1 MLRLFA
7 RSKKGKTSGVRR
19 SGSLGKRTKGIF
31 AKLRKSVSGK
41 GLGKKILIGVGVAGV
56 VYLAAKARKPLMA
69 LVLKPAPVGANEEVS
84 ADKYRLIAK
93 RRTGMAYVEAK
104 GTLGGKLTFASPSA
118 GLFTRNVVQ
127 EGSAL
132 WAEVKAS

>member
-1 MLRLFA
+1 
-7 RSKKGKTSGVRR
+7 
-19 SGSLGKRTKGIF
+19 
-31 AKLRKSVSGK
+31 
-41 GLGKKILIGVGVAGV
+41 LGKKILIGVGVAGV